1 MIATMTT
8 FDQGD
13 EWEAS
18 VFGHNSKIDTP
29 GLAGGKGYR
38 GNATTVFPSRSY
50 IPYSPPGSPA
60 REPIE
65 IFDEESFRPRVSYY
79 INGRGFPAMLE
90 DDPLEEAS
98 FLRPEKL
105 LATPQ
110 HQVGLK
116 PES

>member
-13 EWEAS
+13 EWEDS
-18 VFGHNSKIDTP
+18 VFGRNSTTDTP
-29 GLAGGKGYR
+29 GLTGRKGVR
-38 GNATTVFPSRSY
+38 ENATTVFPSHSY

-65 IFDEESFRPRVSYY
+65 VFDEEDFRPRVSYY

-98 FLRPEKL
+98 FIRQERILASPNRHSL
-105 LATPQ
+105 LN
-110 HQVGLK
+110 

>member
-13 EWEAS
+13 DWESS
-18 VFGHNSKIDTP
+18 VFGQNSKIDTP
-29 GLAGGKGYR
+29 GLAGSKGR
-38 GNATTVFPSRSY
+38 RENATTVSPNRSY
-50 IPYSPPGSPA
+50 IPYSPPGSPT

-65 IFDEESFRPRVSYY
+65 VFDEEAFRPRVSYY

-98 FLRPEKL
+98 FLRSEKI
-105 LATPQ
+105 LASSHFQ
-110 HQVGLK
+110 DSLK